1 MPTKKVLIMHA
12 TAGSGHTKA
21 AQAIYK
27 AFEELDH
34 DLGVKIVNS
43 LDYTTPSF
51 KWTYPNFY
59 VFLVNRAPLLWG
71 FSYYIL
77 DSRFFYPLVSWIRHL
92 VNWINTRKM
101 VAFLREDRPDLII
114 HTHFLAPDV
123 VAMMGKNNA
132 TTHTITVV
140 TDYRLHSFWLARGTD
155 IYVAGYKETVED
167 LAKRGVPRDKIKLL
181 GIPISPIFS
190 KSVNRAEVHKN
201 LNIKEDIFTVLVGS
215 GGFGIGPVEEL
226 VKELMGIEIPMQ
238 LLVVCGKNELL
249 HSAIKKL
256 ADTASFPIIPLGFVN
271 NMHELMEIS
280 DLTITK
286 SGGLVCAEALAK
298 DLPMIGI
305 FPIPG
310 QEERNLDLLLKKGVG
325 RRLKRISDIKSLVM
339 ELYRS
344 EDSLSK
350 MKEGI
355 AKVKRPHAALDIA
368 KLAIDTLRENG

>member
-1 MPTKKVLIMHA
+1 MHA

-34 DLGVKIVNS
+34 DLDVKIVNS
-43 LDYTTPSF
+43 LDYTTPFF

-59 VFLVNRAPLLWG
+59 VFLVNRVPLLWG

-92 VNWINTRKM
+92 VNWINTRKL
-101 VAFLREDRPDLII
+101 VTFLRENRPDLII

-132 TTHTITVV
+132 TSHMITVV

-167 LAKRGVPRDKIKLL
+167 LIKRGVPRDKIRLL
-181 GIPISPIFS
+181 GMPIGPIFS
-190 KSVNRAEVHKN
+190 KNVNKAEVYKK
-201 LNIKEDIFTVLVGS
+201 LNIKKDIFTVLVGS

-226 VKELMGIEIPMQ
+226 VKELMNIKIPMQ

-249 HSAIKKL
+249 RSAIKKL
-256 ADTASFPIIPLGFVN
+256 ADTASFTIIPLGFVD

-310 QEERNLDLLLKKGVG
+310 QEERNLNLLLKKGVG
-325 RRLKRISDIKSLVM
+325 RRLKRISDITSLVTK
-339 ELYRS
+339 LYRN
-344 EDSLSK
+344 EDGLSK
-350 MKEGI
+350 MKENI
-355 AKVKRPHAALDIA
+355 AKVKRPYAAIDIA
-368 KLAIDTLRENG
+368 KLAIDTLRKNG